1 MPPNSLAEPPTT
13 MLELSDET
21 NQHDQDAF
29 IVEISLFEELEEF
42 EEDEANDPLFERIQ
56 PPVLH

>member
-1 MPPNSLAEPPTT
+1 

-21 NQHDQDAF
+21 NYHDQDAF
-29 IVEISLFEELEEF
+29 IVEISLFEEFDEF
-42 EEDEANDPLFERIQ
+42 EEDEGNDTFFERIQ